1 MASMFLFY
9 HITCFPAPQRIQT
22 ENALDKVAR
31 SNENKTIF
39 SQTDRVH
46 RVDVGPTPRKCLQ
59 PFLLIMEPEFTVPDG
74 RSDEDQ
80 LKAAAETMG
89 NNRSVHEEPLT
100 QTQYTHLDEK
110 RRYLAMLKEREDLVW
125 EQSQDDVTDTEFIEV
140 TETPPK
146 YAEILPEDF
155 LFPFENLIFEGGGN
169 KGLAYVG
176 GIKYLEEIGMMPR
189 IRRFGGSSAGAIT
202 ATLVALGYSSCD
214 IEVFMSD
221 DLEEIFL
228 DHSCG
233 YFSLLPNLLSK
244 FGWNPGDR
252 FSDWCG
258 DMIKEKSSTANPD
271 MTFYDLYRERR
282 VELCIVVTNLN
293 QMRSEYCH
301 PKTTP
306 DMPIREAVRMS
317 MALPG
322 LFTARFYDNHGRMD
336 TYVDGGLLCNYPI
349 HCFDGWCLSMAKEDS
364 FMHRVK
370 SLRELPYLKSQFFQP
385 PSNKTVG
392 FLVYDD
398 VEMEIM
404 RYRLEHRYGCNEP
417 ATPSKQTKLFELKQ
431 TKKAAKGKADCEHRR
446 IVKAVENFMK
456 ALNKHNLDD
465 NEFIDKHKLQDALE
479 DTRFQG
485 FGRRDVQN
493 LGDFLSALMDT
504 MLTNLKYVFVKESDD
519 FRTVGINTGHIGTSD
534 YALEEADKEFL
545 IQRGYNA
552 TRAFLKYYVAKGR
565 ECQRKT
571 TGHLLNGGPN
581 TDVTDG
587 GLGLDTGGPHTD
599 VTDGGLVLDTASG
612 GPAKDN
618 TSNGASR

>member
-1 MASMFLFY
+1 MFIVKCN
-9 HITCFPAPQRIQT
+9 ITY
-22 ENALDKVAR
+22 
-31 SNENKTIF
+31 TIVYF
-39 SQTDRVH
+39 V
-46 RVDVGPTPRKCLQ
+46 
-59 PFLLIMEPEFTVPDG
+59 
-74 RSDEDQ
+74 
-80 LKAAAETMG
+80 
-89 NNRSVHEEPLT
+89 
-100 QTQYTHLDEK
+100 
-110 RRYLAMLKEREDLVW
+110 
-125 EQSQDDVTDTEFIEV
+125 IES
-140 TETPPK
+140 PPK

-176 GIKYLEEIGMMPR
+176 GIKYFEEIGMMPG

-258 DMIKEKSSTANPD
+258 EMIKEKSSTANPD

-322 LFTARFYDNHGRMD
+322 LFTARFYDNHGRTD

-349 HCFDGWCLSMAKEDS
+349 HCFDGWYLSMAKEDS
-364 FMHRVK
+364 FLQRVK
-370 SLRELPYLKSQFFQP
+370 SLQELPYLKAQFFQP

-398 VEMEIM
+398 IEMEVM
-404 RYRLEHRYGCNEP
+404 RYRLENRNGCNEP
-417 ATPSKQTKLFELKQ
+417 ATPSKQTKLFKLKQ
-431 TKKAAKGKADCEHRR
+431 KKKTAKGKADREHRR

-465 NEFIDKHKLQDALE
+465 NEFIDKHELQDALE
-479 DTRFQG
+479 DRDVFSEDDVRLLFGETSGVDAAFKILDKDGNGQIQFRELVLFIEEQGIRLQTRFQG

-519 FRTVGINTGHIGTSD
+519 FRTVGINTGHIGTTD

-587 GLGLDTGGPHTD
+587 GL
-599 VTDGGLVLDTASG
+599 VLDTASG

>member
-1 MASMFLFY
+1 
-9 HITCFPAPQRIQT
+9 
-22 ENALDKVAR
+22 
-31 SNENKTIF
+31 
-39 SQTDRVH
+39 
-46 RVDVGPTPRKCLQ
+46 
-59 PFLLIMEPEFTVPDG
+59 
-74 RSDEDQ
+74 
-80 LKAAAETMG
+80 
-89 NNRSVHEEPLT
+89 
-100 QTQYTHLDEK
+100 
-110 RRYLAMLKEREDLVW
+110 MLKEREDLVW

-140 TETPPK
+140 TESPPK

-176 GIKYLEEIGMMPR
+176 GIKYFEEIGMMPG

-258 DMIKEKSSTANPD
+258 EMIKEKSSTANPD
-271 MTFYDLYRERR
+271 MTFDDVRKLYRERK

-322 LFTARFYDNHGRMD
+322 LFTARFYDNHGRTD

-349 HCFDGWCLSMAKEDS
+349 HCFDGWYLSMAKEDS
-364 FMHRVK
+364 FLQRVK
-370 SLRELPYLKSQFFQP
+370 SLQELPYLKAQFFQP

-398 VEMEIM
+398 IEMEVM

-417 ATPSKQTKLFELKQ
+417 ATPSKQTKLFKLKQ
-431 TKKAAKGKADCEHRR
+431 KKKTAKGKADREHRR

-456 ALNKHNLDD
+456 RDVFSEDDVRLLFGETSEVDAAFKILDKD
-465 NEFIDKHKLQDALE
+465 GNGQIEFRELVQFIEEQGIRLQ
-479 DTRFQG
+479 TRFQG
-485 FGRRDVQN
+485 FGRRDVKN
-493 LGDFLSALMDT
+493 LGDFLSALMET
-504 MLTNLKYVFVKESDD
+504 MLTNLKYVFVKETDD
-519 FRTVGINTGHIGTSD
+519 FRTVGINTGHIGTTD

-587 GLGLDTGGPHTD
+587 GLMLDN
-599 VTDGGLVLDTASG
+599 ASG

-618 TSNGASR
+618 AANRASR